1 VVGLAGG
8 RKGHDMMKK
17 KPLWLFD
24 LDNTLHNASHAIFPA
39 IKANMNAYL
48 AEVLARETGAPVDPA
63 TVNEARLRY
72 WRRYGATLLG
82 MMRHHGV
89 RADEFLHHAH
99 TFEHLPTMIRQ
110 ERGLGRLLR
119 RLPGRKILLTN
130 APQRYSRDVLRHLGL
145 HRHFARHLAIEH
157 MHVHRQLR
165 PKPST
170 LMLRRLLAREKVAP
184 SRAILVEDTIETLK
198 AARTLGVRTVWV
210 TQYLAGSDSM
220 RQRVDGLANA
230 GHGKGA
236 APACINKP
244 MYVDVKV
251 KSVLQLPRRLAR
263 LR

>member
-1 VVGLAGG
+1 
-8 RKGHDMMKK
+8 MKPTRN
-17 KPLWLFD
+17 PLWLFD

-39 IKANMNAYL
+39 IKANMNAYI
-48 AEVLARETGAPVDPA
+48 ARVLARELGMDVDPA

-99 TFEHLPTMIRQ
+99 TFEDLRAMVRR

-130 APQRYSRDVLRHLGL
+130 APYRYSRDVLRQIGL
-145 HRHFARHLAIEH
+145 HKHFARHVAIEH

-165 PKPST
+165 PKPSR
-170 LMLRRLLAREKVAP
+170 LMLRRLLARERVAP
-184 SRAILVEDTIETLK
+184 HRAILVEDTVETLK
-198 AARTLGVRTVWV
+198 YAKALGVRTVWI
-210 TQYLAGSDSM
+210 TQYLAGSDQM
-220 RQRVDGLANA
+220 RQRVDGLANV
-230 GHGKGA
+230 GVGRGV
-236 APACINKP
+236 APPCINRP